1 MVSDTADWPWSSYAA
16 MTGLQECPAWLQTD
30 WILGQFG
37 DDRSEAVARYVNF
50 VRAGVGSP
58 SVWDNVQGQV
68 FLGSES
74 FHKRMLGLSE
84 KATISEIP
92 RTQRRP
98 PGRSLGLRGR
108 YELRGRYPFLNAAHH
123 LLLITPR
130 ADTRLDLVKDI
141 KQAKMAMVAKRYEM
155 GKVSSGMA
163 AQMAGL
169 VRVEFLLLLGQY
181 DVAMIDLDKEE
192 LQADLENA

>member
-1 MVSDTADWPWSSYAA
+1 

-50 VRAGVGSP
+50 VRAGVGLP

-98 PGRSLGLRGR
+98 PGCSLSEYRDQYAGF
-108 YELRGRYPFLNAAHH
+108 P
-123 LLLITPR
+123 
-130 ADTRLDLVKDI
+130 
-141 KQAKMAMVAKRYEM
+141 KMAMAAAYASGSFTMLQIADFFGVHYAT
-155 GKVSSGMA
+155 VSRAVKGMDPHKNFTA
-163 AQMAGL
+163 YAVGGI
-169 VRVEFLLLLGQY
+169 V
-181 DVAMIDLDKEE
+181 
-192 LQADLENA
+192 